1 MIDKESIKN
10 ITEEAV
16 AGTNLFIVDIAVR
29 PGNII
34 NIELDSDQPIGIE
47 DCVNISRFVEA
58 KLDRDAEDFELEV
71 GSSGLS
77 TPFKMPRQYVKNIGN
92 EVEVLTKDGKKLC
105 GILKSADT
113 REFVLTIVKKE
124 KPEGAKKKIDVE
136 EDLHFGYDDVKYTKY
151 LIRFK

>member
-77 TPFKMPRQYVKNIGN
+77 NPFKMPRQYVKNIGN

-113 REFVLTIVKKE
+113 KEFVLTIVKKE

>member
-113 REFVLTIVKKE
+113 KEFVLTIVKKE